1 MLTEINVS
9 IYHLVTNKISVLKC
23 EALLVYSELGKWNV
37 TEGCF
42 SFLYL
47 VVLDNLTNLMISNVG
62 ESKESIEIVI
72 PTSPDEDGDSDH
84 TEILESDVP
93 TMDEALAAINTV
105 KQYMAS
111 KSNSQKLVT
120 AVYRIE
126 NEILK
131 DQLNKM
137 KQEQMNDILQVHVST
152 TQDK

>member
-1 MLTEINVS
+1 MTERRF
-9 IYHLVTNKISVLKC
+9 L
-23 EALLVYSELGKWNV
+23 
-37 TEGCF
+37 
-42 SFLYL
+42 FLYL

>member
-1 MLTEINVS
+1 MS

-72 PTSPDEDGDSDH
+72 PTSPDEDSDSDH